1 MSIFPFLHLGHHR
14 GTRISSWPIEKD
26 AKTPFVMCT
35 WKSRSLTG
43 ELSSV
48 LALTPWVRTGGVR
61 SPISHVKVSP
71 TKPVGLI
78 RRWITDHQC
87 LPQGLL
93 GGNEW
98 TGERMNEWMQ
108 VCWTACASII
118 HFSIIRKA
126 VATPKWAAL
135 MCHIET
141 SVTGPPTA
149 YNKRLRARCPAG
161 SALDRT
167 GFSALEGNK
176 AAGCRKGLW

>member
-98 TGERMNEWMQ
+98 TGERMNEWMN
-108 VCWTACASII
+108 ASM
-118 HFSIIRKA
+118 
-126 VATPKWAAL
+126 L
-135 MCHIET
+135 NC
-141 SVTGPPTA
+141 
-149 YNKRLRARCPAG
+149 LRFHHPFLHHKESSSNPQMGRINVPHWDLCYR
-161 SALDRT
+161 SSDCL
-167 GFSALEGNK
+167 
-176 AAGCRKGLW
+176 